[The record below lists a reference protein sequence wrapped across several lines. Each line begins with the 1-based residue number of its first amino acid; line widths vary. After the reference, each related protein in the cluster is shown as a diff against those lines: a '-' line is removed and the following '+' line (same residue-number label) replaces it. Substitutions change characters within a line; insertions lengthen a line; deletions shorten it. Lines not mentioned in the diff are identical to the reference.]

1 MKAHAPLGVSEDQC
15 RIARRDR
22 CVHCTLHIVQLQEAI
37 VPYCTNCTIA
47 HCTIARRGGC
57 SKIIGEPAFS
67 TQFAAGATQLQ

>member
-22 CVHCTLHIVQLQEAI
+22 CALHIAQLQEGI
-37 VPYCTNCTIA
+37 VAHCTNYTIA

-67 TQFAAGATQLQ
+67 TQFAAGATQLE